1 MELIQK
7 LKRKIFVQE
16 INIQIKIKMIAE
28 MKNR

>member
-7 LKRKIFVQE
+7 LKRKIFIQE

>member
-1 MELIQK
+1 MGLIKK
-7 LKRKIFVQE
+7 LKRKNFIQE

>member
-1 MELIQK
+1 MGLIKK
-7 LKRKIFVQE
+7 LKRKNYIQE

>member
-7 LKRKIFVQE
+7 LKRKNFIQE